1 MSDHLI
7 VIPVHNEAG
16 TIGDVVRG
24 AARHGDV
31 LVVDDGSTDG
41 SSEVALSAGA
51 HVIRLAR
58 RGGKGAALRRGLTEA
73 LARDAQ
79 RVVTMDGDGQHD
91 PDDLPRLLAAAAQA
105 PDALVIGGRLGGI
118 GQRAV
123 AVPLPSDRVAAIRV
137 AGFFINWL
145 TGAAVS
151 DTQSGFRVYPAGVID
166 AVRPRR
172 EGFVL
177 ESEMLVGAAARGWR
191 LVEVPVAAIHFA
203 ERRSR
208 FRPVRDGTA
217 VGVYLAARIARRW
230 CGEAWL
236 IIRALC
242 RPFTAARRRPRHRD
256 LAEFTASHRHHPAAW
271 AAALGRVHGG
281 PYARDLAGLAARS
294 AGAAHAGGGGGD
306 RGHARAAGPGPRHAG
321 AAAPR
326 PRSHLRLHRPVL
338 LPGAPGRRRARPIS
352 MRRLLPRG
360 YLFTVLGIAVGVAGL
375 VALGAMAERISRFIE
390 GGDRFVLGQI
400 SVAGE
405 GMGMGAG
412 FTAGG
417 LLRAAKIAEI
427 ARVPGVAAAQPQ
439 VMLPLKTTTSQ
450 FLTLTQELVLG
461 TDMSVPMINRNYRD
475 LPVRAGRFL
484 QAGDRG
490 VAVLG
495 TDFAAA
501 RKLGVG
507 GRLEVAGLSW
517 TIVGVLDK
525 TLTAPDR
532 FAMVTIEDA
541 RDLWLRRD
549 PLLVQLFGAGG
560 LGRGDLNSGAAVAWQ
575 PGEDP
580 DAVARRIQESVAGVN
595 VTIPGEVSRLL
606 KESTAFFSALLLGVG
621 ALGLVIG
628 GLSLSNTVTA
638 AVFERIRDFGIKRAL
653 GATDL
658 HLLREVLGEALG
670 VSLTGGAAG
679 VAIALGIGWLVD
691 LRILRD
697 GQQVFLFSPRLLLF
711 ALAFSVVLGAL
722 AAAYAT
728 LRIAHLSPAE
738 AIRRGT

>member
-1 MSDHLI
+1 M
-7 VIPVHNEAG
+7 
-16 TIGDVVRG
+16 T
-24 AARHGDV
+24 
-31 LVVDDGSTDG
+31 
-41 SSEVALSAGA
+41 
-51 HVIRLAR
+51 
-58 RGGKGAALRRGLTEA
+58 
-73 LARDAQ
+73 
-79 RVVTMDGDGQHD
+79 
-91 PDDLPRLLAAAAQA
+91 
-105 PDALVIGGRLGGI
+105 
-118 GQRAV
+118 
-123 AVPLPSDRVAAIRV
+123 
-137 AGFFINWL
+137 
-145 TGAAVS
+145 
-151 DTQSGFRVYPAGVID
+151 
-166 AVRPRR
+166 
-172 EGFVL
+172 
-177 ESEMLVGAAARGWR
+177 
-191 LVEVPVAAIHFA
+191 
-203 ERRSR
+203 
-208 FRPVRDGTA
+208 
-217 VGVYLAARIARRW
+217 
-230 CGEAWL
+230 
-236 IIRALC
+236 
-242 RPFTAARRRPRHRD
+242 
-256 LAEFTASHRHHPAAW
+256 
-271 AAALGRVHGG
+271 
-281 PYARDLAGLAARS
+281 
-294 AGAAHAGGGGGD
+294 
-306 RGHARAAGPGPRHAG
+306 
-321 AAAPR
+321 
-326 PRSHLRLHRPVL
+326 
-338 LPGAPGRRRARPIS
+338 
-352 MRRLLPRG
+352 RLLPRG

-461 TDMSVPMINRNYRD
+461 TDMSVPMLNRNYRE

-507 GRLEVAGLSW
+507 CRLEVAGLEW
-517 TIVGVLDK
+517 RIVGVLDK
-525 TLTAPDR
+525 TLTAPVR

-560 LGRGDLNSGAAVAWQ
+560 LGRGDLNTGAAVAWQ

-606 KESTAFFSALLLGVG
+606 KESTEFFSALLLGIV

-711 ALAFSVVLGAL
+711 ALVFSVVLGAL